1 MWINIFS
8 HCSLPTKVI
17 LVSSSRD
24 VCAPMVYP
32 TPPYSVGGGVT
43 CVSDPALL
51 EVEGVVIALTST
63 DILFHLG
70 KEEISL

>member
-1 MWINIFS
+1 M
-8 HCSLPTKVI
+8 
-17 LVSSSRD
+17 SSSRD

-32 TPPYSVGGGVT
+32 TPPYSVGDDVM

-51 EVEGVVIALTST
+51 EIEGVVMALTST

-70 KEEISL
+70 KEEISW